1 MNKKWIVTPYVLWII
16 GFTVLPL
23 AFIAYYGLTNADG
36 QFTLENIAAI
46 LEPIHLKAMG
56 WSLILAVISTVG
68 CLLLAYPLAFI
79 LSQSH
84 YSKNSM
90 IVFAFI
96 LPMWMNF
103 VLRTMAVQMILSNN
117 GIINT
122 VLRMLCLPEL
132 QIMNTNIAIVIGM
145 IYDYLPFMVL
155 PLYNSLSRID
165 KDVVNAAH
173 DLGAGGFTTF
183 RKIIFPLSLPG
194 VISGITMV
202 FIPAI
207 SEFVIANLLGG
218 GKTLLIGNVIEQ
230 EFMKGNN
237 WNLGSGLSLVLMV
250 FIMLSMAFM
259 NKYDKDGEGAVLM

>member
-1 MNKKWIVTPYVLWII
+1 MNKKWIVTPYIIWII
-16 GFTVLPL
+16 GFTLLPL
-23 AFIAYYGLTNADG
+23 AFIAYYGLTDADG
-36 QFTLENIAAI
+36 SFTLANIAAI
-46 LEPIHLKAMG
+46 SEPIHLKAMG
-56 WSLILAVISTVG
+56 WSLLLAVISTLG

-84 YSKNSM
+84 YNKNSM

-122 VLRMLCLPEL
+122 VLRALCLPEL
-132 QIMNTNIAIVIGM
+132 QIMNTSAAIVIGM

-165 KDVVNAAH
+165 KNVVNAAR

-237 WNLGSGLSLVLMV
+237 WNLGSGLSLVLMA

-259 NKYDKDGEGAVLM
+259 NKYDKDGEGAALM

>member
-1 MNKKWIVTPYVLWII
+1 MTKKWMAGPYILWII
-16 GFTVLPL
+16 GFTLLPL
-23 AFIAYYGLTNADG
+23 AFIAYYGLTNGAG
-36 QFTLENIAAI
+36 QFTFENIAAI
-46 LEPIHLKAMG
+46 MEPIHLKAMG
-56 WSLILAVISTVG
+56 WSLLLAVISTLG

-84 YSKNSM
+84 YNKNSM

-103 VLRTMAVQMILSNN
+103 ILRTMAVQMILSDN
-117 GIINT
+117 GIINNI
-122 VLRMLCLPEL
+122 LRVLCLPEM
-132 QIMNTNIAIVIGM
+132 QIMNTKAAIVIGM

-155 PLYNSLSRID
+155 PVYNALSRID
-165 KDVVNAAH
+165 PDVVNAAH
-173 DLGAGGFTTF
+173 DLGASGLTTF

-259 NKYDKDGEGAVLM
+259 GKYDKDGEGAAIL